1 MRDDLPSPLM
11 PAVPFMDDEEQ
22 ALFAA
27 SIGEASGDLPTL
39 LHTPPE
45 PEPAPAPVV
54 DLTER
59 FLPKGDN

>member
-1 MRDDLPSPLM
+1 
-11 PAVPFMDDEEQ
+11 MDDEEQ

-45 PEPAPAPVV
+45 PTPMPAPVI
-54 DLTER
+54 DLAER

>member
-1 MRDDLPSPLM
+1 
-11 PAVPFMDDEEQ
+11 MDDEEQ

-45 PEPAPAPVV
+45 PTPMPAPVI

-59 FLPKGDN
+59 LQPAGDS